1 MPPALGREAS
11 WGVSP
16 AGEAGVAHSL
26 LVAGEFVN
34 TTRADSC
41 RQFNSFQPLDIYLGA
56 RLSQDINEFDFQ
68 QFIKRFLK
76 VDYNG
81 GKMKRISNYVPKGEL
96 RI

>member
-1 MPPALGREAS
+1 MGERRVPELL
-11 WGVSP
+11 WGVST

-34 TTRADSC
+34 NTRAVSC
-41 RQFNSFQPLDIYLGA
+41 RQFNSFQPLHIYLGA

-76 VDYNG
+76 VDNNG
-81 GKMKRISNYVPKGEL
+81 GEMKRISNYVPKGEL